1 MRRYILALLFGAL
14 IFPVGCGAPEVANTA
29 EEITPEG
36 EAAREA
42 ARQQMQRAS
51 TARAP
56 AECMGAHAPAE
67 TDVGL
72 VAA

>member
-42 ARQQMQRAS
+42 ARQQMQSGQHGAGS
-51 TARAP
+51 GGMHGGSAP
-56 AECMGAHAPAE
+56 G
-67 TDVGL
+67 GN
-72 VAA
+72 